1 MYSLKKNGSFSS
13 FVITFKICSA
23 KLFQKANDF
32 FETKPTDVKIK
43 SQQKIIGHQKN
54 IPRFFFLIF
63 FTNTELSPTQLDD
76 VGLSFVYIT
85 PPVFLL

>member
-43 SQQKIIGHQKN
+43 SQQKIVGHQKN
-54 IPRFFFLIF
+54 IPRSIVLTFFKH
-63 FTNTELSPTQLDD
+63 TKLSPT
-76 VGLSFVYIT
+76 
-85 PPVFLL
+85 

>member
-1 MYSLKKNGSFSS
+1 MYYLKKNGSFSF
-13 FVITFKICSA
+13 FVITFKICAA

-54 IPRFFFLIF
+54 ITRFIVLTFFI
-63 FTNTELSPTQLDD
+63 NTELSPT
-76 VGLSFVYIT
+76 
-85 PPVFLL
+85 